1 MTYLSMANNNIVE
14 QFEEIYS
21 RWNLLDKAGKDL
33 QLGNMMQNVSG
44 LYQFLMQSYARKGFL
59 TQDEANQVRRINQ
72 IYQELQTQKIQL
84 DNDLWNEMMKHLAKM
99 IVKEKILK

>member
-33 QLGNMMQNVSG
+33 QLGNMMQNVYA
-44 LYQFLMQSYARKGFL
+44 LYQFLMQSYTRKGFL
-59 TQDEANQVRRINQ
+59 TQEEANKVQQIKHLYLDLQNQ
-72 IYQELQTQKIQL
+72 KTQI
-84 DNDLWNEMMKHLAKM
+84 DNDLWNEMMKRFAKM
-99 IVKEKILK
+99 IVKRSY

>member
-1 MTYLSMANNNIVE
+1 MANNIVE
-14 QFEEIYS
+14 QFEEFYS

-44 LYQFLMQSYARKGFL
+44 LYQFLLQSYARKGFL

-72 IYQELQTQKIQL
+72 IYQELQAQKIQV
-84 DNDLWNEMMKHLAKM
+84 DNDLWNEMIKQFAKM
-99 IVKEKILK
+99 IVKRSY

>member
-44 LYQFLMQSYARKGFL
+44 LYQFLMLSYARKGFL
-59 TQDEANQVRRINQ
+59 THDEANQVRRINQ
-72 IYQELQTQKIQL
+72 IYQELQEQKMQV